1 MVLVQLEDEPISS
14 YAYENQLAKLEG
26 LSQQFLVTNV

>member
-1 MVLVQLEDEPISS
+1 MVLVQLEDEAISS
-14 YAYENQLAKLEG
+14 YAYENQLAQFKG